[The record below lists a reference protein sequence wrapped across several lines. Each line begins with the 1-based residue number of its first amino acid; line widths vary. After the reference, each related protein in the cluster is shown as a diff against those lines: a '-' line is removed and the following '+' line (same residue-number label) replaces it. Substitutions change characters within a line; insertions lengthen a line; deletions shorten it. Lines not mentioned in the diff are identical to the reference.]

1 MSRIIVLF
9 FLIAFSTSCNKSAY
23 EDTKHPAPPYLR
35 MWAMQACSTTFDI
48 NYNESPE
55 DWSSRIRDTLDM
67 KGFDIISY
75 HLGFIEQEP
84 FRGCGNCRKTG
95 DYLDVEV
102 PDNQKNDLKK
112 LGFGDE

>member
-1 MSRIIVLF
+1 M
-9 FLIAFSTSCNKSAY
+9 C
-23 EDTKHPAPPYLR
+23 
-35 MWAMQACSTTFDI
+35 AMQACSTTFDI

-55 DWSSRIRDTLDM
+55 NWSSRIRDTLDM

-102 PDNQKNDLKK
+102 SDNQKNDLKQ
-112 LGFGDE
+112 LGFSDE